1 MLGGIIVMEKAGP
14 PLALSREQ
22 ARDLVPV
29 LHLLGRSWKAVHD
42 IERGIKSV
50 LGDGQQ
56 QYILRNKHEFERF
69 EFVRDNTPPFLKG
82 DSIGAAMWLMERRAK
97 EASLRPD
104 PEKARKAYLL
114 TVFDMATGIYMMDG
128 AGDLAVTPGQAR
140 SILPLFVKL
149 NEPLRH
155 VGDCTDRMR
164 SLLTAD
170 QIAYIQSHMTQV
182 TRAKR
187 VPFDA
192 RYDKGPYDDALI
204 WHVVLMLEK
213 KGRSPR

>member
-1 MLGGIIVMEKAGP
+1 
-14 PLALSREQ
+14 
-22 ARDLVPV
+22 
-29 LHLLGRSWKAVHD
+29 
-42 IERGIKSV
+42 
-50 LGDGQQ
+50 
-56 QYILRNKHEFERF
+56 
-69 EFVRDNTPPFLKG
+69 
-82 DSIGAAMWLMERRAK
+82 
-97 EASLRPD
+97 
-104 PEKARKAYLL
+104 
-114 TVFDMATGIYMMDG
+114 MATGIYMMDG